1 MAENI
6 SMALIP
12 LISGFVYGQERKTD
26 PMKKV
31 DMIYLA
37 LAFGGF
43 AVSLT
48 ISGKNKAKYKQ

>member
-1 MAENI
+1 
-6 SMALIP
+6 MALIP

-48 ISGKNKAKYKQ
+48 ISGKNKAKQKQ